1 MFVSVFF
8 FIYLGLSYFLQTI
21 CIFYKQFTNILA
33 IFEDFLKSQN
43 LTNPYFMGYLPQHC
57 LYFLPLPHAP
67 FLSIFSLYL
76 VHIVL
81 WLLALFY
88 GHLVHIIISIICIIN
103 ITNNLFNVDKMW
115 TKSSYI
121 LSFVSKEIISY
132 IDCLINVD
140 RLFSVTLKVL
150 WYFL

>member
-1 MFVSVFF
+1 MTNFRIF
-8 FIYLGLSYFLQTI
+8 LS
-21 CIFYKQFTNILA
+21 
-33 IFEDFLKSQN
+33 SQN
-43 LTNPYFMGYLPQHC
+43 LWKPYFISYLPQHC
-57 LYFLPLPHAP
+57 LYFFPEPHAP

-81 WLLALFY
+81 WLFALFY
-88 GHLVHIIISIICIIN
+88 GHLVHFIISIICIIN

-132 IDCLINVD
+132 IDYLINVD
-140 RLFSVTLKVL
+140 KNNTIRKKT
-150 WYFL
+150 

>member
-1 MFVSVFF
+1 MHFLNWPIITYPQFQL
-8 FIYLGLSYFLQTI
+8 IKGLQV
-21 CIFYKQFTNILA
+21 
-33 IFEDFLKSQN
+33 
-43 LTNPYFMGYLPQHC
+43 YLPQQF

-67 FLSIFSLYL
+67 FLSILSLYL

-88 GHLVHIIISIICIIN
+88 RHLVHIIISIICIIN

-121 LSFVSKEIISY
+121 LSFVSKKIISY
-132 IDCLINVD
+132 IDCLINVE
-140 RLFSVTLKVL
+140 RLFSVTLKWL
-150 WYFL
+150 

>member
-1 MFVSVFF
+1 MWNVCRGYFWRKITTFKKRKTHF
-8 FIYLGLSYFLQTI
+8 PLILSG
-21 CIFYKQFTNILA
+21 
-33 IFEDFLKSQN
+33 
-43 LTNPYFMGYLPQHC
+43 FMSYLPQHC

-67 FLSIFSLYL
+67 FLSILSLYL

-88 GHLVHIIISIICIIN
+88 RHLVHIIISIICIIN

-121 LSFVSKEIISY
+121 LSFVSKKIISY

-140 RLFSVTLKVL
+140 RLFSVTLKWL
-150 WYFL
+150 WYFIQNKKLDITNFAYLGIS

>member
-1 MFVSVFF
+1 MLATYVLHTYVGALFEEKLQLFRKRKSLETLIFPGFVS
-8 FIYLGLSYFLQTI
+8 
-21 CIFYKQFTNILA
+21 
-33 IFEDFLKSQN
+33 
-43 LTNPYFMGYLPQHC
+43 YLPQHC

-81 WLLALFY
+81 WLLVLFY

-115 TKSSYI
+115 TRSSSN
-121 LSFVSKEIISY
+121 LSFVYKDIILH
-132 IDCLINVD
+132 I
-140 RLFSVTLKVL
+140 
-150 WYFL
+150 

>member
-1 MFVSVFF
+1 MAPKW
-8 FIYLGLSYFLQTI
+8 LQLL
-21 CIFYKQFTNILA
+21 FWA
-33 IFEDFLKSQN
+33 IFWQKEKLVFSFILSA
-43 LTNPYFMGYLPQHC
+43 FASYLPWHC

-67 FLSIFSLYL
+67 FLSILLLYL

-115 TKSSYI
+115 TRSSSN
-121 LSFVSKEIISY
+121 LSFVYKDIILH
-132 IDCLINVD
+132 ID
-140 RLFSVTLKVL
+140 
-150 WYFL
+150 

>member
-1 MFVSVFF
+1 MFQNTGYIRLTYVCKTYVE
-8 FIYLGLSYFLQTI
+8 
-21 CIFYKQFTNILA
+21 A
-33 IFEDFLKSQN
+33 IFEEKLQLFKKRKSPQSLYLRDFVS
-43 LTNPYFMGYLPQHC
+43 YLPQHC

-81 WLLALFY
+81 WLLALFH

-115 TKSSYI
+115 TMSSYI

-132 IDCLINVD
+132 IDYLINVD
-140 RLFSVTLKVL
+140 RLFSVTLKWL
-150 WYFL
+150 

>member
-1 MFVSVFF
+1 MWTNGNFRSFF
-8 FIYLGLSYFLQTI
+8 TWT
-21 CIFYKQFTNILA
+21 KVLA
-33 IFEDFLKSQN
+33 
-43 LTNPYFMGYLPQHC
+43 NPYISYYLPQHC
-57 LYFLPLPHAP
+57 LYFFPEPHAP
-67 FLSIFSLYL
+67 FLSILSLYL

-121 LSFVSKEIISY
+121 LSFVSKEIIPY

-150 WYFL
+150 WYFI

>member
-1 MFVSVFF
+1 MCTNGVMCTIFC
-8 FIYLGLSYFLQTI
+8 LFLTI
-21 CIFYKQFTNILA
+21 EELTNFYKT
-33 IFEDFLKSQN
+33 S
-43 LTNPYFMGYLPQHC
+43 YLPQQF

-81 WLLALFY
+81 WLLALFR
-88 GHLVHIIISIICIIN
+88 GHLVHTIISIICIMN

-121 LSFVSKEIISY
+121 LSFVSKEIITHVDY
-132 IDCLINVD
+132 LINVGKNNTT
-140 RLFSVTLKVL
+140 RKKS
-150 WYFL
+150 Y

>member
-1 MFVSVFF
+1 MSTNLFLLTSFIFNGFCPHFTLFVDKQQICHFSNIDFSL
-8 FIYLGLSYFLQTI
+8 ILSYF
-21 CIFYKQFTNILA
+21 
-33 IFEDFLKSQN
+33 
-43 LTNPYFMGYLPQHC
+43 PWHC
-57 LYFLPLPHAP
+57 LYFLSDPHAP
-67 FLSIFSLYL
+67 FLSILSLYL

-88 GHLVHIIISIICIIN
+88 RHLVHIIISIICIIN

-140 RLFSVTLKVL
+140 KNNTIRKKT
-150 WYFL
+150 

>member
-1 MFVSVFF
+1 MHIIFGIMCTIFC
-8 FIYLGLSYFLQTI
+8 LFLTI
-21 CIFYKQFTNILA
+21 VK
-33 IFEDFLKSQN
+33 
-43 LTNPYFMGYLPQHC
+43 LTNPYKTSYLPQHC
-57 LYFLPLPHAP
+57 LYFFPDPQAP
-67 FLSIFSLYL
+67 FLSILLLYL

-88 GHLVHIIISIICIIN
+88 RHLVHIIINIICIIN

-121 LSFVSKEIISY
+121 LSFVSKEIIPY

-140 RLFSVTLKVL
+140 KKTLLGRNPNSAILFT
-150 WYFL
+150 F

>member
-1 MFVSVFF
+1 MKLPKNCNQEKARNP
-8 FIYLGLSYFLQTI
+8 FIYAGLQ
-21 CIFYKQFTNILA
+21 A
-33 IFEDFLKSQN
+33 
-43 LTNPYFMGYLPQHC
+43 YLPWHI
-57 LYFLPLPHAP
+57 LYLRPLPHAP
-67 FLSIFSLYL
+67 FLSILSLYL

-88 GHLVHIIISIICIIN
+88 RHLVHIIISIICIIN

-121 LSFVSKEIISY
+121 LSFVSKKIISY

-140 RLFSVTLKVL
+140 RLFSVTLKWL
-150 WYFL
+150 WYFIQNKKLDITNFAYLGIS

>member
-1 MFVSVFF
+1 MV
-8 FIYLGLSYFLQTI
+8 
-21 CIFYKQFTNILA
+21 
-33 IFEDFLKSQN
+33 LKSI
-43 LTNPYFMGYLPQHC
+43 LGYFWKKEKLAFSLILSEFASYLPWHC

-67 FLSIFSLYL
+67 FLSILSLYL

-121 LSFVSKEIISY
+121 LSFVSKKIISY

-140 RLFSVTLKVL
+140 RLFSVTLKWL
-150 WYFL
+150 WYFIQNKKLDITNFAYLGIS

>member
-1 MFVSVFF
+1 MPSNDD
-8 FIYLGLSYFLQTI
+8 IYLYKLSTKRVLNFTTLFVLLSTI
-21 CIFYKQFTNILA
+21 LNLRGQNVDKWQFSVIFYVDKILA
-33 IFEDFLKSQN
+33 
-43 LTNPYFMGYLPQHC
+43 NPYISYYLPQHC
-57 LYFLPLPHAP
+57 LYFFPEPHAP
-67 FLSIFSLYL
+67 FLSILSLYL

-121 LSFVSKEIISY
+121 LSFVSKEIITY
-132 IDCLINVD
+132 IDCLINVG
-140 RLFSVTLKVL
+140 KK
-150 WYFL
+150 

>member
-1 MFVSVFF
+1 MHFLNWPIITYPQFQL
-8 FIYLGLSYFLQTI
+8 IKGLQV
-21 CIFYKQFTNILA
+21 
-33 IFEDFLKSQN
+33 
-43 LTNPYFMGYLPQHC
+43 YLPQQF
-57 LYFLPLPHAP
+57 LYFLPLPQAP
-67 FLSIFSLYL
+67 FLSILSLYL

-132 IDCLINVD
+132 IDYLINVD
-140 RLFSVTLKVL
+140 KKALLVFSKNALFFILILFVL
-150 WYFL
+150 N

>member
-1 MFVSVFF
+1 MAPKWLQPLFRTIFGKKKNSCFSL
-8 FIYLGLSYFLQTI
+8 YLWD
-21 CIFYKQFTNILA
+21 FT
-33 IFEDFLKSQN
+33 S
-43 LTNPYFMGYLPQHC
+43 YLPQHC

-67 FLSIFSLYL
+67 FLSILSLYL

-121 LSFVSKEIISY
+121 LSFVSKKIISY

-140 RLFSVTLKVL
+140 RLFSVTLKWL
-150 WYFL
+150 

>member
-1 MFVSVFF
+1 MGYGHTNSQFF
-8 FIYLGLSYFLQTI
+8 SKEKSSRFLLFHAGLR
-21 CIFYKQFTNILA
+21 A
-33 IFEDFLKSQN
+33 
-43 LTNPYFMGYLPQHC
+43 YLPQHC

-67 FLSIFSLYL
+67 FLSIFTLHL

-121 LSFVSKEIISY
+121 LSFVSKKIIPY

-140 RLFSVTLKVL
+140 RLF
-150 WYFL
+150 FRHH

>member
-1 MFVSVFF
+1 M
-8 FIYLGLSYFLQTI
+8 
-21 CIFYKQFTNILA
+21 
-33 IFEDFLKSQN
+33 FLKYRKKVSKVGQN
-43 LTNPYFMGYLPQHC
+43 IKTRNFLVKKNSRFPLFYRALRVYLPQHC

-67 FLSIFSLYL
+67 FLSILSLYL

-88 GHLVHIIISIICIIN
+88 RHLVHIIISIICIIN

-121 LSFVSKEIISY
+121 LSFVSKKIISY

-140 RLFSVTLKVL
+140 RLFSVTLKWL
-150 WYFL
+150 

>member
-1 MFVSVFF
+1 MAPKW
-8 FIYLGLSYFLQTI
+8 LQPL
-21 CIFYKQFTNILA
+21 FWA
-33 IFEDFLKSQN
+33 IFQEKEKLVFSLYLWDFAS
-43 LTNPYFMGYLPQHC
+43 YLPQHC

-67 FLSIFSLYL
+67 FLSILSLYL

-88 GHLVHIIISIICIIN
+88 RHLVHIIISIICIIN

-121 LSFVSKEIISY
+121 LSFVSKKIISY

-140 RLFSVTLKVL
+140 RLFSVTLKWL
-150 WYFL
+150 

>member
-1 MFVSVFF
+1 MDFVHILFNLLTNNKFAIFSKITFSV
-8 FIYLGLSYFLQTI
+8 ILSYF
-21 CIFYKQFTNILA
+21 
-33 IFEDFLKSQN
+33 
-43 LTNPYFMGYLPQHC
+43 PQHC
-57 LYFLPLPHAP
+57 LYFRPEPHAP
-67 FLSIFSLYL
+67 FLSILLLYL

-121 LSFVSKEIISY
+121 LSFVSKEIITY
-132 IDCLINVD
+132 IDCLINVG
-140 RLFSVTLKVL
+140 KK
-150 WYFL
+150 

>member
-1 MFVSVFF
+1 MKYCF
-8 FIYLGLSYFLQTI
+8 FIYGHKMCINGVMCTILCLFLTIVKLTIPYKTSYF
-21 CIFYKQFTNILA
+21 
-33 IFEDFLKSQN
+33 
-43 LTNPYFMGYLPQHC
+43 PQHC

-67 FLSIFSLYL
+67 FLSILSLYL

-88 GHLVHIIISIICIIN
+88 RHLVHIIISIICIIN

-121 LSFVSKEIISY
+121 LSFVSKKIISY

-140 RLFSVTLKVL
+140 RLFSVTLKWL
-150 WYFL
+150 

>member
-1 MFVSVFF
+1 M
-8 FIYLGLSYFLQTI
+8 
-21 CIFYKQFTNILA
+21 A
-33 IFEDFLKSQN
+33 IFGQFLRGQN
-43 LTNPYFMGYLPQHC
+43 PRNPLYFKGKRDYLPQHC

-67 FLSIFSLYL
+67 FLSILSLYL

-88 GHLVHIIISIICIIN
+88 RHLVHIIISIICIIN

-121 LSFVSKEIISY
+121 LSFVSKKIISY

-140 RLFSVTLKVL
+140 RLFSVTLKWL
-150 WYFL
+150 

>member
-1 MFVSVFF
+1 MKLVFLLKPLYLLAF
-8 FIYLGLSYFLQTI
+8 NTIYH
-21 CIFYKQFTNILA
+21 NIVY
-33 IFEDFLKSQN
+33 ISC
-43 LTNPYFMGYLPQHC
+43 HC
-57 LYFLPLPHAP
+57 HIAP
-67 FLSIFSLYL
+67 FLSILSLYL

-88 GHLVHIIISIICIIN
+88 RHLVHIIISIICIIN

-121 LSFVSKEIISY
+121 LSFVSKKIISY

-140 RLFSVTLKVL
+140 RLFSVTLKWL
-150 WYFL
+150 WYFIQNKKLDITNFAYLGIS

>member
-1 MFVSVFF
+1 MCTNGVMCTIFC
-8 FIYLGLSYFLQTI
+8 LFLTI
-21 CIFYKQFTNILA
+21 EKLTNFYKT
-33 IFEDFLKSQN
+33 S
-43 LTNPYFMGYLPQHC
+43 YLPQHC
-57 LYFLPLPHAP
+57 LYFFPEPHAP
-67 FLSIFSLYL
+67 FLSILSLYL

-88 GHLVHIIISIICIIN
+88 RHLVHIIISIICIIN

-121 LSFVSKEIISY
+121 LSFVSKKIISY

-140 RLFSVTLKVL
+140 RLFSVTLKWL
-150 WYFL
+150 

>member
-1 MFVSVFF
+1 MISF
-8 FIYLGLSYFLQTI
+8 TI
-21 CIFYKQFTNILA
+21 HKF
-33 IFEDFLKSQN
+33 
-43 LTNPYFMGYLPQHC
+43 TNPYFMGYLPQQF
-57 LYFLPLPHAP
+57 LYFFPDPHAP

-88 GHLVHIIISIICIIN
+88 RHLVHIIISIICIIN

-140 RLFSVTLKVL
+140 RLFSVTHKVVVIFYLK
-150 WYFL
+150 